1 MSVPTRRTGIFFY
14 HQTGERLRDFPGALE
29 GILNKENVFFYD
41 AYYPSKPPS
50 SFEMETLSPEML
62 YRIHSSEMVDEIKRT
77 GNFEGAVF
85 SAAATVRA
93 AEKIWS
99 GEIDNAFVF
108 TGYGDHHAGR
118 TFFGGG
124 CYFNGAALAID
135 NLRKRFG
142 ARRFTIVDT
151 DAHHGN
157 GTWDIFEAD
166 QDLLYVCFCENPY
179 LEKNNK
185 VNIEVPNKVT
195 DAEYLRLVKEAFFH
209 RAQAFQPEMLFWNWG
224 FDGTRG
230 EYGDIGL
237 TPDSH
242 ISLALELKA
251 MADKLCQGK
260 LVTVLCGGRRRDL
273 ASRLCPSI
281 IKVMAG
287 GDD

>member
-1 MSVPTRRTGIFFY
+1 MPVPTRRTGIFFY
-14 HQTGERLRDFPGALE
+14 YQTGERLRDFPGALE
-29 GILNKENVFFYD
+29 GILNRENIFFYD
-41 AYYPSKPPS
+41 AYYPSKPRS
-50 SFEMETLSPEML
+50 SFELETLSPEVL
-62 YRIHSSEMVDEIKRT
+62 YHVHSPEMVEAVRRT
-77 GNFEGAVF
+77 GDFEGALL

-108 TGYGDHHAGR
+108 TGFGDHHAGR

-124 CYFNGAALAID
+124 CYCNGAALAID
-135 NLRKRFG
+135 NLRSRFG
-142 ARRFTIVDT
+142 ARRFAIVDT
-151 DAHHGN
+151 DAHHGD

-166 QDLLYVCFCENPY
+166 EEVLYVCFCENPY

-185 VNIEVPNKVT
+185 VNIEVPVKVT
-195 DAEYLRLVKEAFFH
+195 DAEYLKLVKEAFFH

-242 ISLALELKA
+242 RMLASALKA
-251 MADKLCQGK
+251 MADDVCQGRF
-260 LVTVLCGGRRRDL
+260 VVVLCGGSRRDL

-281 IKVMAG
+281 IKALAG